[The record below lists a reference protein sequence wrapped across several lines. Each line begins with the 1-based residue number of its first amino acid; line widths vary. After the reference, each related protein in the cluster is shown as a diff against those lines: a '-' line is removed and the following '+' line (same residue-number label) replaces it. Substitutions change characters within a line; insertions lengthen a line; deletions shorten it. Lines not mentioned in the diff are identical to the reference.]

1 MTFTLTI
8 VGFVVA
14 LFAIV
19 MIHELGHYLMARA
32 YGFRVLEYF
41 LGFGPRLWSFRR
53 GEIEYGVKAVPA
65 GGYVKI
71 AGMNPFENDV
81 PPGDEHR
88 AYGAKPR
95 WQRALVILAGP
106 MSHFIVGGLILAVVI
121 GVWGNPTGPW
131 RVDEVP
137 PTIGTDASPTPS
149 PAYAVGMRPDDL
161 IVSIAGVSTSDIDAL
176 NGVVTNNVGRPIPV
190 VVVREGR
197 TLTFTV
203 VPVADEVDGESKGR
217 LGVVITEIGRQQ
229 VGPLAA
235 VAQGFGDV
243 GRFSVDSVSQIVRVF
258 GPNGFGRVVKL
269 LFTDEPREK
278 TDASSVVGISR
289 EVGAAGER
297 GDWELALSFFAYVVI
312 FIGLVNL
319 LPLPPFDGGHLAVL
333 GIEKLR
339 GRSVDLKKLV
349 PVSAVVLA
357 LLLFLT
363 ISTLVLDISK
373 PIPISP

>member
-1 MTFTLTI
+1 MAFTLTI

-19 MIHELGHYLMARA
+19 MIHELGHYLVARA

-41 LGFGPRLWSFRR
+41 LGFGPKLWSYRR

-106 MSHFIVGGLILAVVI
+106 VSHFIVGGLLIGVVLAV
-121 GVWGNPTGPW
+121 WGLPTGPW
-131 RVDEVP
+131 RIDDVP
-137 PTIGTDASPTPS
+137 RRLDTGGVS
-149 PAYAVGMRPDDL
+149 PAYAAGLQPGDVIL
-161 IVSIAGVSTSDIDAL
+161 SIAGVRTADQDEIND
-176 NGVVTNNVGRPIPV
+176 VVDDHIGQPVQV
-190 VVVREGR
+190 VVDRNDR
-197 TLTFTV
+197 QLSFTV
-203 VPVADEVDGESKGR
+203 VPVNDIVEGQRQGR
-217 LGVVITEIGRQQ
+217 LGVVISEIGRRHYA
-229 VGPLAA
+229 VPVALFEGFREIGTAA
-235 VAQGFGDV
+235 AY
-243 GRFSVDSVSQIVRVF
+243 SLSQIGHVF
-258 GPNGFGRVVKL
+258 GPQGISRLFSL
-269 LFTDEPREK
+269 LFTGAPRQQS
-278 TDASSVVGISR
+278 DPASVIGISR
-289 EVGAAGER
+289 QFGTIGEQRDWAGALLG
-297 GDWELALSFFAYVVI
+297 FAYVVI
-312 FIGLVNL
+312 FIGLLNL

-333 GIEKLR
+333 AVEKVR

-357 LLLFLT
+357 FLGFFM
-363 ISTLVLDISK
+363 ISALVLDIWK
-373 PIPISP
+373 PVPLSP

>member
-19 MIHELGHYLMARA
+19 MIHELGHYLVARA

-41 LGFGPRLWSFRR
+41 LGFGPKLWSFRR

-106 MSHFIVGGLILAVVI
+106 MSHFIVGGLILGLVVAI
-121 GVWGNPTGPW
+121 WGNMIGPW
-131 RVDEVP
+131 RVDQVP
-137 PTIGTDASPTPS
+137 EYVGSSYS
-149 PAYAVGMRPDDL
+149 PAFVVGMRPGDL
-161 IVSIAGVSTSDIDAL
+161 ILSIGGVPTTDSDSLSGAVSNHIGEPL
-176 NGVVTNNVGRPIPV
+176 PV
-190 VVVREGR
+190 VVDRDGQ

-203 VPVADEVDGESKGR
+203 VPVTDVVDGQTKGR
-217 LGVVITEIGRQQ
+217 LGVVVTAIGRERHALPIAMLDGFRQ
-229 VGPLAA
+229 VGGVIAYS
-235 VAQGFGDV
+235 F
-243 GRFSVDSVSQIVRVF
+243 SQIGHVF
-258 GPNGFGRVVKL
+258 GPHGVSRVFSL
-269 LFTDEPREK
+269 LFTDSPREQ
-278 TDASSVVGISR
+278 TDPASVIGISR
-289 EVGAAGER
+289 QFGTIGAQRDWAGLLI
-297 GDWELALSFFAYVVI
+297 GFAYVVI
-312 FIGLVNL
+312 FIGLINL

-333 GIEKLR
+333 AIEKLR
-339 GRSVDLKKLV
+339 GRTVDLKKMV

-357 LLLFLT
+357 FVGFFM
-363 ISTLVLDISK
+363 ISALVLDIWK
-373 PIPISP
+373 PVPISP

>member
-8 VGFVVA
+8 IGFAIA

-41 LGFGPRLWSFRR
+41 IGFGTRLWSFRR
-53 GEIEYGVKAVPA
+53 GEIEYGVKAIPA

-106 MSHFIVGGLILAVVI
+106 LSHFIVGGLILGAVVAI
-121 GVWGNPTGPW
+121 WGNPTGPW

-137 PTIGTDASPTPS
+137 ATLGSGSYS
-149 PAYAVGMRPDDL
+149 PAYVAAMRPGDV
-161 IVSIAGVSTSDIDAL
+161 IVSIAGVPTSDTDTL
-176 NGVVTNNVGRPIPV
+176 NGVVTEHIGQPIPV
-190 VVVREGR
+190 VVERDGR

-203 VPVADEVDGESKGR
+203 APVSDVVDGESIGR
-217 LGVVITEIGRQQ
+217 LGVVISKLGRDR
-229 VGPLAA
+229 VSVPAA
-235 VAQGFGDV
+235 IVQGFGDV
-243 GRFSVDSVSQIVRVF
+243 GSFSVDAVSQIGRVF
-258 GPNGFGRVVKL
+258 GPHGFGRVIDL
-269 LFTDEPREK
+269 LFSNAPRQS

-289 EVGAAGER
+289 QVGAAGER
-297 GDWELALSFFAYVVI
+297 GDWEYALSIFAYVVI

-333 GIEKLR
+333 AIEKVR
-339 GRSVDLKKLV
+339 GRTIDLRKLV

-363 ISTLVLDISK
+363 ISTLVLDIAK
-373 PIPISP
+373 PLPTSP

>member
-1 MTFTLTI
+1 MTYALTI
-8 VGFVVA
+8 VGFVIA

-19 MIHELGHYLMARA
+19 MIHELGHYVMARA

-41 LGFGPRLWSFRR
+41 LGFGQRLWSFRR
-53 GEIEYGVKAVPA
+53 GEIEYGVKAIPA

-106 MSHFIVGGLILAVVI
+106 MSHFIVGGLILAVVV

-137 PTIGTDASPTPS
+137 ANIGPAGAPVIS
-149 PAYAVGMRPDDL
+149 PASLVGMRPDDL
-161 IVSIAGVSTSDIDAL
+161 IVSVAGVPTSDIDAL
-176 NGVVTNNVGRPIPV
+176 NGVVTENIGRPIPV
-190 VVVREGR
+190 VAERDGR
-197 TLTFTV
+197 ILTFTV
-203 VPVADEVDGESKGR
+203 VPVADQIDGETKGR
-217 LGVVITEIGRQQ
+217 LGVVITEVGRQH
-229 VGPLAA
+229 VGVPAA
-235 VAQGFGDV
+235 IVQGFGDV
-243 GRFSVDSVSQIVRVF
+243 GRFSVESVSQIVRVF
-258 GPNGFGRVVKL
+258 GPNGFGRVVRL
-269 LFTDEPREK
+269 LFTNEQREE

-333 GIEKLR
+333 AIEKVR
-339 GRSVDLKKLV
+339 GRAVDIKKLV

-373 PIPISP
+373 PLPISP